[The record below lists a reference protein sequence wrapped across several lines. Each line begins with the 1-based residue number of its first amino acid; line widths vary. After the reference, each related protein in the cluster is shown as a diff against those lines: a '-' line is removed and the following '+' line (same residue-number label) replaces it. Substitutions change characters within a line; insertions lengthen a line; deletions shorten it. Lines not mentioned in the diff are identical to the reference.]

1 MKHAVTLPDPPV
13 LTYLFVVSDSL
24 GFPWILFH
32 SLTQDW
38 FSLHI
43 SLWQCEGSLCLFRL
57 KHPVPPTTAA
67 SFLRQ
72 CGLQARHGSLKPQ
85 PQPCSSP
92 QSISPSPG
100 RVVLLHL
107 HPPMPPEQSSP
118 PFRWSCSVTHLT
130 DLCVHMPTR
139 IQRVLM

>member
-43 SLWQCEGSLCLFRL
+43 SLWQCEGSLCLF
-57 KHPVPPTTAA
+57 
-67 SFLRQ
+67 
-72 CGLQARHGSLKPQ
+72 
-85 PQPCSSP
+85 
-92 QSISPSPG
+92 
-100 RVVLLHL
+100 
-107 HPPMPPEQSSP
+107 
-118 PFRWSCSVTHLT
+118 
-130 DLCVHMPTR
+130 
-139 IQRVLM
+139 